1 VSTLETQPPSG
12 GGPQPDAGSAN
23 RTAAS
28 AAGQNAGEA
37 GLVLSHV
44 TKRLGGREIVTD
56 MNLEVAKGE
65 LVCLLGP
72 SGCGKTTTLRMI
84 GGFLSPD
91 SGEVVIGGER
101 HTKTPPE
108 RRPTA
113 MVFQSYAL
121 WPHMTVFKNVAF
133 GLTVRKLPRAQ
144 IKQRVEQTLELVGL
158 SHHRDSHPGQISG
171 GEQQRVALARALVLE
186 PRLLLLDE
194 PLSNLDAKL
203 RVRVREDIREI
214 QQRIGITTIFVTHD
228 QEEALAMADRIA
240 VMNQGRIEQYAP
252 PNEIYREPAT
262 PFVATFVGTINLVR
276 ATTSGSGG
284 DVSYELAPGVRVPYL
299 GPAVPVGAS
308 ASGVVGVR
316 PEDVVVTEPG
326 SDPRAARGRV
336 IRDVPLGHY
345 RELLIEVGP
354 ARLRAFVSSSAAPP
368 RAEVGVAFARAVD
381 YDAEA
386 PESGSLSTEFA
397 RGSDRKDGL

>member
-1 VSTLETQPPSG
+1 M
-12 GGPQPDAGSAN
+12 AN
-23 RTAAS
+23 RTVAVE
-28 AAGQNAGEA
+28 AGQRAGDS

-44 TKRLGGREIVTD
+44 TKRLGGRDIVTD

-84 GGFLSPD
+84 GGFLTAD
-91 SGEVVIGGER
+91 SGEVVIGGEL

-158 SHHRDSHPGQISG
+158 SHHRDSYPGQISG

-214 QQRIGITTIFVTHD
+214 QQRIGITTILVTHD

-276 ATTSGSGG
+276 AATLRSGG
-284 DVSYELAPGVRVPYL
+284 EVAFELAPGVQVPYL
-299 GPAVPVGAS
+299 GPIATVGAS
-308 ASGVVGVR
+308 ASGVIGVR
-316 PEDVVVTEPG
+316 PEDVVVTAPG
-326 SDPRAARGRV
+326 SDPQTARGRV

-354 ARLRAFVSSSAAPP
+354 ARFRAFVSSSAASLGV
-368 RAEVGVAFARAVD
+368 EVGVAFVRAVD
-381 YDAEA
+381 YDAEV
-386 PESGSLSTEFA
+386 PVSGPGPAETA
-397 RGSDRKDGL
+397 DDSDRKDRL